1 MAPRQSA
8 WRSAQWAICT
18 CKRVRPASILRLSLV
33 LAGALLGALAFA
45 AEHCRVAFDIGS
57 SGIRAGASDSAL
69 TTRAEID
76 YLGALSAGDGLAA
89 VLPATIAALRE
100 LPQQGGFSPE
110 CIRVGAGFSAWRLA
124 LQHDGEKLA
133 TRLADVKAA
142 SGVAVLVA
150 PQNAEGAYGHFAARQ
165 ALGDRLRTS
174 HVLDIG
180 GGSLQIAGEHSS
192 FGAALGQKIWQR
204 ELCQA
209 IRQTASPTCAL
220 QPMSDDELAAARALL
235 AGKLGGVGT
244 ALPQPVTL
252 TAISRPLTLGVWPAL
267 KRLRGQA
274 DEPPRLERAALS
286 AAIEELAGLTLA
298 QTTTRLGIAEKYAAY
313 LLSDMLLAEG
323 LMRATGGDE
332 LFIADVDL
340 SNVPG
345 LLADDRAFAW
355 AANYGCYLDRLRRLG
370 IDAYA
375 SDPASCER

>member
-1 MAPRQSA
+1 
-8 WRSAQWAICT
+8 
-18 CKRVRPASILRLSLV
+18 VRPVSILLLSV
-33 LAGALLGALAFA
+33 ALAGALLGAQAFA
-45 AEHCRVAFDIGS
+45 AEPCRVAFDIGS

-89 VLPATIAALRE
+89 TLPATIAALRE
-100 LPQQGGFSPE
+100 LPRQGDFSPQ
-110 CIRVGAGFSAWRLA
+110 CVGVGAGFSAWRLA
-124 LQHDGEKLA
+124 LQRDGEKLA
-133 TRLADVKAA
+133 MQLVDVKAA

-150 PQNAEGAYGHFAARQ
+150 PQNVEGAYGHFAARL

-192 FGAALGQKIWQR
+192 FGAALGQKIWLR

-209 IRQTASPTCAL
+209 IRQTTSPTCAL
-220 QPMSDDELAAARALL
+220 QPMSGDELAAARALL
-235 AGKLGGVGT
+235 VEKLGGVS
-244 ALPQPVTL
+244 AAVPPPVTM

-274 DEPPRLERAALS
+274 GEPPRLERATLS
-286 AAIEELAGLTLA
+286 AAIEELAALTLA
-298 QTTTRLGIAEKYAAY
+298 QTTTRLGIGEKYAAY

-323 LMRATGGDE
+323 LLQATGGGE

-375 SDPASCER
+375 SDPASCAR

>member
-1 MAPRQSA
+1 M
-8 WRSAQWAICT
+8 
-18 CKRVRPASILRLSLV
+18 RPASILRLSLA

-45 AEHCRVAFDIGS
+45 AEPCRVAFDIGS
-57 SGIRAGASDSAL
+57 SGIRAGTSDSAL

-76 YLGALSAGDGLAA
+76 YLGALSSGDGLAA
-89 VLPATIAALRE
+89 AIPSTIAALRE
-100 LPQQGGFSPE
+100 LPRRGGFSPQ
-110 CIRVGAGFSAWRLA
+110 CVGVGAGFSAWRLA

-133 TRLADVKAA
+133 MQLADVKAA

-150 PQNAEGAYGHFAARQ
+150 PQGVESAYGHLAARQ

-180 GGSLQIAGEHSS
+180 GGSLQIAGERSS
-192 FGAALGQKIWQR
+192 FGAALGQKIWHR

-209 IRQTASPTCAL
+209 IRQKMSPTCTL
-220 QPMSDDELAAARALL
+220 QPMSGDELAAARALL
-235 AGKLGGVGT
+235 AERLGGVS
-244 ALPQPVTL
+244 AAVPPPVTM

-286 AAIEELAGLTLA
+286 ATIEELAGLTLA
-298 QTTTRLGIAEKYAAY
+298 QTTTQLGIAEKYAAY

-323 LMRATGGDE
+323 LMQATGGDE

-340 SNVPG
+340 SNVAG
-345 LLADDRAFAW
+345 LLADERAFAW